1 MHHMSIKPRT
11 TVSLTDLQV
20 EYLKRKAEALGI
32 SVSEYLRRIVDR
44 DQQENAA

>member
-1 MHHMSIKPRT
+1 MNKPRRS
-11 TVSLTDLQV
+11 VSLSDQQV
-20 EYLKRKAEALGI
+20 EYLKRKAESLGI